1 MRYFRSLPES
11 IINEIRNRYKA
22 GQIRADIARDM
33 QIGSATVHK
42 YCDEVTIPTDNH
54 ALSTA
59 CIARLLME
67 WR

>member
-1 MRYFRSLPES
+1 MRYFRSLPETL
-11 IINEIRNRYKA
+11 INEIRRRYKA
-22 GQIRADIARDM
+22 GQIRADIAREM

-42 YCDEVTIPTDNH
+42 YCDEVTIPTDKH
-54 ALSTA
+54 ALSNA